1 MQTVEQAL
9 QLLECFSERRPEF
22 GLSELAKQAGFDKAK
37 TRRHLIALIKHGLVE
52 QNPTSK
58 RYRLGAAVLRL
69 ARVREACFPIEAL
82 VTPIV
87 CDLVAQCGET
97 AHFSLMSGEILGNIS
112 VVESPKAHR
121 VTMERGEILPLH
133 ATASGLAYLAYS
145 PDSFVAGFLEEE
157 LEAFTASTET
167 EPQRI
172 ERKLVQI
179 RKRGIAK
186 TAGSYDEGV
195 TSYAIPILGG
205 QAYAVGAVAIA
216 APASRI
222 DPRTEAIVTREL
234 RLAANRIEA
243 AIGGES
249 VIEMASSKVSSL

>member
-9 QLLECFSERRPEF
+9 ELLECFSERRPEF
-22 GLSELAKQAGFDKAK
+22 GLSELAKRAGFDKAK

-52 QNPTSK
+52 QHPTSK
-58 RYRLGAAVLRL
+58 RYRLGAALLRL

-87 CDLVAQCGET
+87 VDLVAQCGET
-97 AHFSLMSGEILGNIS
+97 AHFSLMSGKTLGNIS

-133 ATASGLAYLAYS
+133 ATASGLAYLAHS
-145 PDSFVAGFLEEE
+145 PDAFVAGFLGME

-172 ERKLVQI
+172 KRKLAQI
-179 RKRGIAK
+179 RKRGIVK
-186 TAGSYDEGV
+186 TVGSYDDGV
-195 TSYAIPILGG
+195 TSYAIPIRAG
-205 QAYAVGAVAIA
+205 QEYAVGAVAVA

-222 DPRTEAIVTREL
+222 DQRAEAIVTREL
-234 RLAANRIEA
+234 RLATHRIEA
-243 AIGGES
+243 AIGGEAA
-249 VIEMASSKVSSL
+249 IEMDSSKVLSL

>member
-133 ATASGLAYLAYS
+133 ATASGLAYLAHS

-157 LEAFTASTET
+157 LEAFTTSTET

-172 ERKLVQI
+172 ERKLAQI

-205 QAYAVGAVAIA
+205 QEYAVGAVAIA

-243 AIGGES
+243 AIGGETA
-249 VIEMASSKVSSL
+249 IEVGSSKVSSL